1 MSFHTINKKN
11 NIITFVDLI
20 IEHWNKYMINKLEAK
35 YMIRTILQQWKWIVM
50 FISLYLHKKNIYIY
64 IFYDQVHWYIII
76 LHKHKYD
83 FENTK
88 LWIVS
93 IVHNFLHPSSHSTS
107 MMITC
112 YALFILFSEKNVKE
126 II

>member
-64 IFYDQVHWYIII
+64 SMIKYIGI
-76 LHKHKYD
+76 
-83 FENTK
+83 
-88 LWIVS
+88 
-93 IVHNFLHPSSHSTS
+93 
-107 MMITC
+107 
-112 YALFILFSEKNVKE
+112 
-126 II
+126 